1 MSALRTCSMLL
12 TVAMLL
18 SAPAFAQTRQQ
29 QKKQANQQ
37 RGEELFDKLERM
49 TPEEREKALGQL
61 PPAQRANIERRIRN
75 FQQLPPA
82 QQQRRLEQLER
93 LNSLPPKE
101 QAQVRRS
108 MNQLK
113 DLPDDRKMAIN
124 RERRNMSGMT
134 DGERQAYMSTEQFRS
149 RYSPS
154 EQEMIGN
161 LAKILPKNE

>member
-1 MSALRTCSMLL
+1 MSALRTCSVLL
-12 TVAMLL
+12 TAALL
-18 SAPAFAQTRQQ
+18 LLTPAFAQTRQP
-29 QKKQANQQ
+29 KQANPQ
-37 RGEELFDKLERM
+37 RGEQLFDKLERM
-49 TPEEREKALGQL
+49 TPEEREKALSQL
-61 PPAQRANIERRIRN
+61 PPAQRANIEKRIRN
-75 FQQLPPA
+75 FQKLPPA
-82 QQQRRLEQLER
+82 QQERRLEQLER

-101 QAQVRRS
+101 QARVRRS
-108 MNQLK
+108 MNQLT

-134 DGERQAYMSTEQFRS
+134 DDERQAYMSTEQFRS